1 MSNKEIVPT
10 DQSDQK
16 RKAITLAIGGV
27 AGALIGLAGAY
38 LLVQNAER
46 ENEPIEI
53 STGEG
58 VKLAVLVFG
67 LLRSIATLHD

>member
-1 MSNKEIVPT
+1 MTNKELVPI
-10 DQSDQK
+10 DQK
-16 RKAITLAIGGV
+16 RKTITLAIGGV

-46 ENEPIEI
+46 SSKPIEI
-53 STGEG
+53 TPGEG

-67 LLRSIATLHD
+67 LLRSVATLHD

>member
-1 MSNKEIVPT
+1 MSNKEIVAV
-10 DQSDQK
+10 DQK
-16 RKAITLAIGGV
+16 RKTITLAIGGV

-38 LLVQNAER
+38 MLVQNAER
-46 ENEPIEI
+46 QNEPIEI

-58 VKLAVLVFG
+58 VKLAVLVFS

>member
-1 MSNKEIVPT
+1 MSNKEIVPA
-10 DQSDQK
+10 DQK

-38 LLVQNAER
+38 MLVQNAER
-46 ENEPIEI
+46 ENKPIEI

>member
-1 MSNKEIVPT
+1 MSNNEIVAV
-10 DQSDQK
+10 DQK

-46 ENEPIEI
+46 ENNPIEI

-58 VKLAVLVFG
+58 VKLAVMVFG

>member
-1 MSNKEIVPT
+1 MSNNEIVAV
-10 DQSDQK
+10 DQK
-16 RKAITLAIGGV
+16 RKTITLAIGGV

-38 LLVQNAER
+38 MLVQSAER

-53 STGEG
+53 SPSEG
-58 VKLAVLVFG
+58 IKLAVLVFG

>member
-1 MSNKEIVPT
+1 MSNKEIMPA
-10 DQSDQK
+10 DQK
-16 RKAITLAIGGV
+16 RKTITLAIGGV

-38 LLVQNAER
+38 MLVQNAER
-46 ENEPIEI
+46 EDKPIEI

-58 VKLAVLVFG
+58 VKLAVMVFG

>member
-1 MSNKEIVPT
+1 MSNQEVIPF
-10 DQSDQK
+10 DQK
-16 RKAITLAIGGV
+16 RKTITLAIGGV
-27 AGALIGLAGAY
+27 AGALVGLAGAY
-38 LLVQNAER
+38 MLVQNAER
-46 ENEPIEI
+46 NNQPIEI

>member
-1 MSNKEIVPT
+1 MSNKEIVPAE
-10 DQSDQK
+10 QK
-16 RKAITLAIGGV
+16 RKAITLTIGGV

-38 LLVQNAER
+38 MLVQNAER
-46 ENEPIEI
+46 ENKPIEI

-58 VKLAVLVFG
+58 VKLAVMVFG

>member
-1 MSNKEIVPT
+1 MSDQITVPA
-10 DQSDQK
+10 DQNQK

-27 AGALIGLAGAY
+27 MGALIGLAGAY

-46 ENEPIEI
+46 DNKPIEI

-58 VKLAVLVFG
+58 IRLAVLVFG
-67 LLRSIATLHD
+67 LLRSVATLHE

>member
-1 MSNKEIVPT
+1 MSNKEIVPAE
-10 DQSDQK
+10 QK
-16 RKAITLAIGGV
+16 RKAITLTIGGV

-46 ENEPIEI
+46 ENKPIEI

-58 VKLAVLVFG
+58 VKLAVMVFG

>member
-1 MSNKEIVPT
+1 MSNKEIVPA
-10 DQSDQK
+10 DQK
-16 RKAITLAIGGV
+16 RKAITLTIGGV

-46 ENEPIEI
+46 ENKPIEI

-58 VKLAVLVFG
+58 VKLAVMVFG

>member
-1 MSNKEIVPT
+1 MSNKEIVPA
-10 DQSDQK
+10 DQK
-16 RKAITLAIGGV
+16 RKAITLTIGGV

-38 LLVQNAER
+38 MLVQNAER
-46 ENEPIEI
+46 ENKPIEI

-58 VKLAVLVFG
+58 VKLAVMVFG

>member
-1 MSNKEIVPT
+1 MSNKEIVPA
-10 DQSDQK
+10 DQK
-16 RKAITLAIGGV
+16 RKAITLTIGGV

-38 LLVQNAER
+38 MLVQNAER
-46 ENEPIEI
+46 EDKPIEI

-58 VKLAVLVFG
+58 VKLAVMVFG

>member
-1 MSNKEIVPT
+1 MSNNEIVAV
-10 DQSDQK
+10 DQK
-16 RKAITLAIGGV
+16 RKTITLAIGGV

-38 LLVQNAER
+38 MLVQSAER

-53 STGEG
+53 SPSEG